1 MIYGVVLAGGRGE
14 RFWPLSRS
22 EHPKQLLTLTSDQK
36 TMIEE
41 TIDRLKGFIPKDKT
55 IVVTGQ
61 HLKERILKAA
71 PYLSDRNLLLEP
83 QGRNTCLA
91 VGLAAVH
98 ILKED
103 REGVMVI
110 LSSDHMI
117 APAEKLVS
125 ILKAGVQVAGEGDH
139 LITIGVVPTRA
150 EIAYGY
156 IEIGEELKIVSGLSF
171 YRVRQFKEKP
181 SPAKAQ
187 EYYHDRQHLWNSGM
201 FIWRADSILKAIEK
215 HIPDIHECL
224 VKYDK
229 SIGASSEYDA
239 RSELYR
245 NSPNISIDFAV
256 LEKASNV
263 LTVRGDI
270 KWDDVG
276 SWLAMGRIHDCDR
289 DNNVKVGDIFLEG
302 SYENIVV
309 NDAAGIIVGF
319 GVSDLVIVRTGD
331 IVMVAHKT
339 RVNEIKDLLTSMAK
353 DEKHEK
359 YL

>member
-1 MIYGVVLAGGRGE
+1 MIYGVILAGGRGE
-14 RFWPLSRS
+14 RFWPLSRN
-22 EHPKQLLTLTSDQK
+22 EHPKQLLTLTSEKK

-41 TIDRLKGFIPKDKT
+41 TIDRLEGFIPKDRI

-61 HLKERILKAA
+61 HLKEKILKAV
-71 PYLSDRNLLLEP
+71 PYLSEQNLLLEP
-83 QGRNTCLA
+83 RGRNTCLA

-103 REGVMVI
+103 PEGVMVI

-117 APAEKLVS
+117 APRERLIS
-125 ILKAGVQVAGEGDH
+125 ILKTGAQVAGRGDH

-150 EIAYGY
+150 ETAYGY
-156 IEIGEELKIVSGLSF
+156 IELGEEFKTVSGINFS
-171 YRVRQFKEKP
+171 RVKQFKEKP
-181 SPAKAQ
+181 SPAQAQ
-187 EYYHDRQHLWNSGM
+187 EYYLDRHHLWNSGM
-201 FIWRADSILKAIEK
+201 FIWRGDSILRAIEK
-215 HIPDIHECL
+215 HIAEIHECL
-224 VKYDK
+224 LEYNR
-229 SIGASSEYDA
+229 SIGASGAYDA
-239 RSELYR
+239 RCKLYHDCTD
-245 NSPNISIDFAV
+245 ISIDFAV

-276 SWLAMGRIHDCDR
+276 SWLAMGRIHDGDGQ
-289 DNNVKVGDIFLEG
+289 NNVKVGDVLLEG
-302 SYENIVV
+302 SFENIVV